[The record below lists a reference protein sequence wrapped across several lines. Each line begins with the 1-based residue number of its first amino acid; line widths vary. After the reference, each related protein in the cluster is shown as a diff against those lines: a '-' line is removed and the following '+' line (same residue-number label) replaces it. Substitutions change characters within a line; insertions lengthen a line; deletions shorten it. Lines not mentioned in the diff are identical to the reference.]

1 MILQKTNATT
11 SLSAGTPYIF
21 RWPQPEHYGEEG
33 YSYDKTDP
41 VFDDVVI
48 RSDEGG
54 VTGTHYVDFVG
65 SFSPI
70 SLDTNDKNV
79 LYLGSD
85 NSRYYPAASLTVNSC
100 RAVFRLHNGLT
111 VGGTPVEGSA
121 SSRSFVLN
129 FGDDDDIDYDATDI
143 QAIND
148 GQWSKNNAQWSVNKD
163 QWYSLDGRKLN
174 VLPTRKGIY
183 IKNGKKFVI
192 K

>member
-1 MILQKTNATT
+1 MKNSKSLRVRATAIV
-11 SLSAGTPYIF
+11 LSAICAVSCLSAVSVSANCSEENDNVQIIDQF
-21 RWPQPEHYGEEG
+21 RDLTFLNRNNDFEVIKSVSGVNASGDNCRCVKNWTDDDSTGE
-33 YSYDKTDP
+33 
-41 VFDDVVI
+41 
-48 RSDEGG
+48 
-54 VTGTHYVDFVG
+54 
-65 SFSPI
+65 
-70 SLDTNDKNV
+70 
-79 LYLGSD
+79 
-85 NSRYYPAASLTVNSC
+85 
-100 RAVFRLHNGLT
+100 
-111 VGGTPVEGSA
+111 VEGSA

-148 GQWSKNNAQWSVNKD
+148 GQWSKNNAQWSVNND